1 MTPPAVILEA
11 AEWKDKPLAELLDQI
26 TLEFAREAVN
36 IPELLAEVL
45 GAAMAHGN
53 VGRGVERILQ
63 KRLTAEQGRAGS
75 QSLSRALTKQIDG
88 ILEHEMRGVTIEQ
101 RRALLRPLAEA
112 AALHLMNAAA
122 ALAAYPDVA
131 ADVVAAKEARDAGS
145 VVAARRARLEV
156 EQRLDKALL
165 NASRALSGADQQ

>member
-1 MTPPAVILEA
+1 MSQS
-11 AEWKDKPLAELLDQI
+11 LAE
-26 TLEFAREAVN
+26 TLEQLVFDHAREAVN
-36 IPELLAEVL
+36 IPDLLDEVL
-45 GAAMAHGN
+45 GAAMAGGN
-53 VGRGVERILQ
+53 IGRGVERILQ

-75 QSLSRALTKQIDG
+75 QALSRAITKQIDG

-131 ADVVAAKEARDAGS
+131 ADVVAAKEARDAS
-145 VVAARRARLEV
+145 AVVAARRARLEV

-165 NASRALSGADQQ
+165 NASRALTGGDSQ